1 MAFRKYKG
9 PGPGLAPAHA
19 DFHRYARAVQAGKHT
34 THNRQGRGLG
44 FLPPPVDLSHL
55 KGRHLLFGEEQPKLP
70 AQYDLRQQGRVTPVK
85 DQGLAGTCWA
95 FASLGS
101 LESCLLPQESWDFS
115 ENNLKNL
122 MSDECPGG
130 YDRRPDEGGNQ
141 FMSTAYLARWTGPVT
156 EAQDPYD
163 PYTGGSCEE
172 FAPAKHIQQVVYIP
186 DRKNA
191 LDNNNIKEAVMKYGA
206 VYTTFFYGDN
216 YYNPAQS
223 SYYYSGQDYANHAVA
238 IVGWND
244 NYDRKKFSQR
254 PKANGAFIVKNSW
267 GTDWG
272 QEGYFYI
279 SYYDSKVGQNNALFN
294 NAESPAKYNV
304 IHQYDPLGWVAS
316 GGYGSTTAWF
326 ANMFE
331 APGAEELQAVAW
343 YVGAADAP
351 CQLYLYIDPQAGNP
365 RTGTLAKNISRTISQ
380 PGYYTFTFK
389 KPQALTAGQRFAVVV
404 KQETPGYDYP
414 IPVEMPLEGYSSKAT
429 AQAGQGY
436 ISEDGAT
443 WTDVTEVWAD
453 TSVCLKAFG
462 ARTTGAAKLTT
473 NPK

>member
-1 MAFRKYKG
+1 MATRKNKG
-9 PGPGLAPAHA
+9 SAPQMSQAHR
-19 DFHRYARAVQAGKHT
+19 DFHRYAQARQAGTHI
-34 THNRQGRGLG
+34 THNRQGWGMG
-44 FLPPPVDLSHL
+44 FLPPPLDLSHL
-55 KGRHLLFGEEQPKLP
+55 RGKPLVFGEGLVRLP
-70 AQYDLRQQGRVTPVK
+70 SEYDLRKLNRVTPVK

-95 FASLGS
+95 FASYGS
-101 LESCLLPQESWDFS
+101 LESCLLPKESWDFS

-122 MSDECPGG
+122 MSDQCPGG

-141 FMSTAYLARWTGPVT
+141 YMSTAYLARWTGPVT

-163 PYTGGSCEE
+163 PYAGGNCEE

-206 VYTTFFYGDN
+206 VYTTFFYGDD

-223 SYYYSGQDYANHAVA
+223 SYYYSGSDYANHAVA

-244 NYDRKKFSQR
+244 QYDRKKFSQR
-254 PKANGAFIVKNSW
+254 PKAEGAFIVKNSW

-272 QEGYFYI
+272 QQGYFYI

-294 NAESPAKYNV
+294 NAESPANYNV

-326 ANMFE
+326 ANVFT
-331 APGAEELQAVAW
+331 APAAEEVQAVAW

-351 CQLYLYIDPQAGNP
+351 SQLFLYVDPEPGNP
-365 RTGTLAKNISRTISQ
+365 RTGILAKNISRKISL
-380 PGYYTFTFK
+380 PGYYTYTFK

-404 KQETPGYDYP
+404 KQETPGYSYP
-414 IPVEMPLEGYSSKAT
+414 IPVEMPLDGYSSQAT
-429 AQAGQGY
+429 AEAGQGY
-436 ISEDGAT
+436 ISGDGT
-443 WTDVTEVWAD
+443 EWTDITEVWTN

-462 ARTTGAAKLTT
+462 SSVSGVGKLTIK
-473 NPK
+473 PK